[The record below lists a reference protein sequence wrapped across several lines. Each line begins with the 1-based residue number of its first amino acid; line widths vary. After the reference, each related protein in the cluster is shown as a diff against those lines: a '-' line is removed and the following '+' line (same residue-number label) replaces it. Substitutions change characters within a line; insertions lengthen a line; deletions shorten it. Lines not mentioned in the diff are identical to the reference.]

1 MKKTLLISLLALL
14 FVSCWQ
20 SNSKEEP
27 KNSVAKEATWDLC
40 LIGSWRYN
48 EVSDK
53 KTDYPQGIE
62 TFYAN
67 GDYECY
73 TEDSKGEKVAINGTW
88 KLDDKEDFVILVT
101 RQKVESAEET
111 ISSSEEE
118 IKYVVNS
125 LAPKDALNYQID
137 GVYRSAEWV
146 E

>member
-14 FVSCWQ
+14 FVSCWNTQ
-20 SNSKEEP
+20 SKEEP
-27 KNSVAKEATWDLC
+27 KNSVAKESTWDLC
-40 LIGSWRYN
+40 LIGSWRYS
-48 EVSDK
+48 EVSNK
-53 KTDYPQGIE
+53 KSDYPQGIE

-67 GDYECY
+67 GDYVCY

-101 RQKVESAEET
+101 RQKVESAKGT

-118 IKYVVNS
+118 IRCVVNS
-125 LAPKDALNYQID
+125 LAPKENLIYQID
-137 GVYRSAEWV
+137 EVYRSAEWV

>member
-14 FVSCWQ
+14 LVGCWQ

-27 KNSVAKEATWDLC
+27 KESVAKESTWDLF

-53 KTDYPQGIE
+53 KSDYPQGIE
-62 TFYAN
+62 NFYAN
-67 GDYECY
+67 GDYTCY
-73 TEDSKGEKVAINGTW
+73 TENKKGEKVVINGTW